1 LNISPSM
8 YPRRIPLSLI
18 VLLLLTISVCNCKKN
33 PITSDP
39 ESLTRPVIWLNVF
52 EMAFAAA
59 ETGPNPLSQV
69 LRIKNAGQGT
79 LKYDISADADWL
91 KVEPAGGSSSGQA
104 YEHAVTVNKTGLAAQ
119 DSDYTA
125 TITVAS
131 ADAYNNPQKVKISL
145 KISKEPPPEISVSP
159 QALSFAAQTGGSNP
173 PQQSISIRNG
183 GGGTLDYVITWAGSW
198 LSVAPPNGSS
208 TGQQNRHTV
217 SASSRGLAAGVYN
230 GMITIT
236 SSHATNSP
244 QQVGVTLRVGSI
256 PTNNEIRVSCSPS
269 EGRTGAT
276 ISVPI
281 SIVGNT
287 NEILAFGLQLTFDT
301 NMFQYVGTSKGSL
314 TGSWA
319 FVDGNTIGGTVTI
332 GGLAG
337 SGNPIPVGSSGTI
350 AVVTLRVTGG
360 SYSNGQQTQ
369 IVIQGYADDITGM
382 KPEPTSA
389 TFTYRK

>member
-1 LNISPSM
+1 MNL
-8 YPRRIPLSLI
+8 RRIPLSFIILL
-18 VLLLLTISVCNCKKN
+18 VLAIPVSNCKKN

-39 ESLTRPVIWLNVF
+39 ESLTRPVIWLNVS

-59 ETGPNPLSQV
+59 ETGPTPPSQV
-69 LRIKNAGQGT
+69 LRIKNAGQGN
-79 LKYDISADADWL
+79 LKYDISVDAGWL
-91 KVEPAGGSSSGQA
+91 KVEPAGGSSSGQVN
-104 YEHAVTVNKTGLAAQ
+104 EHAVTINKTGLAAQ

-131 ADAYNNPQKVKISL
+131 SDAYNNPQKVKVSL

-173 PQQSISIRNG
+173 PQQSISIRNS
-183 GGGTLDYVITWAGSW
+183 GGGTLNYVITWVGSW
-198 LSVAPPNGSS
+198 LSVVPPSGSS

-217 SASSRGLAAGVYN
+217 SVSSRGLAAGVYN

-236 SSHATNSP
+236 SLHATNSP

-269 EGRTGAT
+269 EGRTDT
-276 ISVPI
+276 TVSIPI

-287 NEILAFGLQLTFDT
+287 NEILSFGLQLTFDT

-319 FVDGNTIGGTVTI
+319 FIDGNNISGTVTI

-337 SGNPIPVGSSGTI
+337 SGSTIPKGSTGSLVI
-350 AVVTLRVTGG
+350 VTLKVTGG
-360 SYSNGQQTQ
+360 SYSNGQQSQ
-369 IVIQGYADDITGM
+369 IVIQAYTDDIAGM
-382 KPEPTSA
+382 KPEPASA